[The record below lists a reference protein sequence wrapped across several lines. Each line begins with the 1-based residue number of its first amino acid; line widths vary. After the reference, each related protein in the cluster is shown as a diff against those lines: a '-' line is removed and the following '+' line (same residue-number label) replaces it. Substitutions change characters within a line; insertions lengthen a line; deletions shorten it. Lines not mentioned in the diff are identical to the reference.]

1 MPITVYNTLSRQKE
15 IFTPREPGRVYMY
28 VCGPTVYDH
37 AHLGHAKT
45 YVNFD
50 LIVRYL
56 RYTGLKVRYV
66 QNITDVGHILDTGE
80 DRILKGAARERIE
93 PMEVVERYT
102 RSYFEDMGALGV
114 VPPDISPRA
123 SAHVPEQIEM
133 IKVLLR
139 DEHAYEVNGSV
150 YFDVRSYPDYGKL
163 SGRRVDAPENG
174 GQAEGTPVARVAA
187 REDKRFPEDFAL
199 WKKAEPE
206 HILRWPSPWG
216 WGFPGWHIECSAM
229 SIKYLGIGFDIHG
242 GGIDNIF
249 PHNECEIAQAEAATG
264 EQFARYWLL
273 GGSLT
278 VDGVKMSKS
287 LGNFTTIKDLLKR
300 YKPEALRFF
309 ILSGH
314 YRNPADFSDTA
325 LEAASKG
332 WERLTAPALAVR
344 ERLRLAGEA
353 SPADQAALDLA
364 AETKRRCLEALDDDF
379 NAPMALAALFDF
391 ARGVNTLLS
400 ADGPPGQAGLAALD
414 AVYAEIGGQ
423 VLGIVPTQ
431 AAGGAANAEREGG
444 LIRLLIELRAQAR
457 ARKDFG
463 QADAIRDQAKGLG
476 VVLEDGKEGT
486 SWKLA

>member
-1 MPITVYNTLSRQKE
+1 MPLTIYNTLTRKKE
-15 IFTPREPGRVYMY
+15 VFEPLNPGRVHIY

-50 LIVRYL
+50 MIVRYL
-56 RYTGLKVRYV
+56 RFSGYQVRYV

-93 PMEVVERYT
+93 PMEVVERYA
-102 RSYFEDMGALGV
+102 RSYFEDMAALGV
-114 VPPDISPRA
+114 LPPDISPRA

-133 IKVLLR
+133 IKLLL
-139 DEHAYEVNGSV
+139 EKGHAYEVNGSV
-150 YFDVRSYPDYGKL
+150 YFDVRSHPDYGKL
-163 SGRRVDAPENG
+163 SGRRVEDQE
-174 GQAEGTPVARVAA
+174 EGARVAV
-187 REDKRFPEDFAL
+187 REEKRFPEDFAL

-216 WGFPGWHIECSAM
+216 WGYPGWHIECSAM
-229 SIKYLGIGFDIHG
+229 ATKYLGQTFDMHG

-249 PHNECEIAQAEAATG
+249 PHNECEVAQAEAATG
-264 EQFARYWLL
+264 QPYARFWLL

-300 YKPEALRFF
+300 FKPEALRFF

-314 YRNPADFSDTA
+314 YRNPIDFSDTA

-332 WERLTAPALAVR
+332 WERLVGPALAVR
-344 ERLRLAGEA
+344 ERLRAA
-353 SPADQAALDLA
+353 PAADGAA
-364 AETKRRCLEALDDDF
+364 AEVEGLVADTRQRALAALDDDF
-379 NAPMALAALFDF
+379 NAPAALAALFDF
-391 ARGVNTLLS
+391 SRGVNALLNVEGG
-400 ADGPPGQAGLAALD
+400 ATPNRAALEAID
-414 AVYAEIGGQ
+414 SLYREIGGQ
-423 VLGIVPTQ
+423 VLGIVPEQ
-431 AAGGAANAEREGG
+431 AAADTGRAEREAG
-444 LIRLLIELRAQAR
+444 LIRLLIALRAEAR
-457 ARKDFG
+457 QRKDYAL
-463 QADAIRDQAKGLG
+463 ADSIRDRVKETG

-486 SWKLA
+486 TWRTV

>member
-1 MPITVYNTLSRQKE
+1 
-15 IFTPREPGRVYMY
+15 
-28 VCGPTVYDH
+28 
-37 AHLGHAKT
+37 
-45 YVNFD
+45 
-50 LIVRYL
+50 
-56 RYTGLKVRYV
+56 
-66 QNITDVGHILDTGE
+66 
-80 DRILKGAARERIE
+80 
-93 PMEVVERYT
+93 
-102 RSYFEDMGALGV
+102 
-114 VPPDISPRA
+114 
-123 SAHVPEQIEM
+123 
-133 IKVLLR
+133 VLLEK
-139 DEHAYEVNGSV
+139 EHAYEVNGSV
-150 YFDVRSYPDYGKL
+150 YFDVRSDPDYGKL
-163 SGRRVDAPENG
+163 SGRRLEELE
-174 GQAEGTPVARVAA
+174 EGARVAV
-187 REDKRFPEDFAL
+187 RDDKRNPEDFAL

-229 SIKYLGIGFDIHG
+229 SIKYLGNGFDIHG

-278 VDGVKMSKS
+278 VDSVKMSKS
-287 LGNFTTIKDLLKR
+287 LGNFTTIKDLLKK

-344 ERLRLAGEA
+344 ERLRTAGA
-353 SPADQAALDLA
+353 SSAADQAALDLA

-379 NAPMALAALFDF
+379 NAPMALAAFFDY

-400 ADGPPGQAGLAALD
+400 ADVPPGQAGLAALD
-414 AVYAEIGGQ
+414 AVYREIGGE
-423 VLGIVPTQ
+423 VLGIVPAQ
-431 AAGGAANAEREGG
+431 AAGGAANAERESG

-457 ARKDFG
+457 QRKDFA
-463 QADAIRDQAKGLG
+463 QADVIRDQAKALG
-476 VVLEDGKEGT
+476 VVLELVGIALEHR
-486 SWKLA
+486 AE